1 MGQKEKTGVEMS
13 FITGQNIGAVM
24 KKEIETEKE
33 IEKQKKERRR
43 IDCWVCG
50 KEGTI
55 SFSFV
60 KKYTY
65 VYCVHSEKEK
75 CYLGRADRLLNYF
88 LFGIKKQ
95 KQEQGG
101 EEK

>member
-1 MGQKEKTGVEMS
+1 MKEKDKRKVIMNFLTLE
-13 FITGQNIGAVM
+13 NIGAVM
-24 KKEIETEKE
+24 KEEIERERE
-33 IEKQKKERRR
+33 EKERRR
-43 IDCWVCG
+43 IECWVCG

>member
-1 MGQKEKTGVEMS
+1 MKEKDKRKGIMNFLTLENV
-13 FITGQNIGAVM
+13 GAVM
-24 KKEIETEKE
+24 KEEIERERE
-33 IEKQKKERRR
+33 EKERRR
-43 IDCWVCG
+43 IECWVCG

>member
-1 MGQKEKTGVEMS
+1 MKEKDKRKGIMNFLTLE
-13 FITGQNIGAVM
+13 NIGAVM
-24 KKEIETEKE
+24 KEEIERERE
-33 IEKQKKERRR
+33 EKERRR
-43 IDCWVCG
+43 IECWVCG